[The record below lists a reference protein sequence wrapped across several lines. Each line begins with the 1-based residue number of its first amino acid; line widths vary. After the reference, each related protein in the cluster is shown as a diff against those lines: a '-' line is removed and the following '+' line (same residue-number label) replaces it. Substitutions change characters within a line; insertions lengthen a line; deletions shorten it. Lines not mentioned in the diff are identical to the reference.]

1 MITDKELL
9 AICNLSNLKM
19 EFADIVKEKE
29 IIPNPKEK
37 GKFIEKIKRYHTISS
52 LLEKEYNA
60 IKEKDIDKRVFLK
73 KIEIE
78 NNGEKIEIK
87 EPVYLELEKL
97 KESAPLVMEYF
108 DSFAEGK
115 KLGQQNNIGKFLD
128 EWEIIFGGDNYSI
141 AAETI
146 RVCKK
151 ENQNPNIEVISKLP
165 KRGSGQAIKLIIKF
179 KNIIKDKISE
189 QVDRIS
195 FGLEHLKINTLGK
208 IMGELFETEVK
219 EFMKETVGTIIKE
232 EIEKL
237 DDPYEAIKKFGL
249 TFNLLETELNIVIC
263 KNKDKH
269 CIVIGIRDSDYL
281 NDFENRLNEG
291 NYANEIIALD
301 VIYTHL
307 KKKYFEYD
315 IVFTGIGK
323 AGKLASLYGIIYGAK
338 YKGFFRDKPDSIQL
352 FFKFS
357 LDNPFKKLEELS
369 PPFEQEE
376 AGGLGFVLENTI
388 LFLKGILLS
397 TVFGGLPAVALCF
410 IGVFRSIFNL
420 VQTFNENTEKDFI
433 KLKLEKELIENKILE
448 NGYISEAVVSEE
460 KFFNSKYLN
469 NVPFK
474 TYIQLTVLYYF
485 NRNIKIKF

>member
-195 FGLEHLKINTLGK
+195 
-208 IMGELFETEVK
+208 
-219 EFMKETVGTIIKE
+219 
-232 EIEKL
+232 
-237 DDPYEAIKKFGL
+237 
-249 TFNLLETELNIVIC
+249 
-263 KNKDKH
+263 
-269 CIVIGIRDSDYL
+269 
-281 NDFENRLNEG
+281 
-291 NYANEIIALD
+291 
-301 VIYTHL
+301 
-307 KKKYFEYD
+307 
-315 IVFTGIGK
+315 
-323 AGKLASLYGIIYGAK
+323 LA
-338 YKGFFRDKPDSIQL
+338 
-352 FFKFS
+352 
-357 LDNPFKKLEELS
+357 
-369 PPFEQEE
+369 
-376 AGGLGFVLENTI
+376 
-388 LFLKGILLS
+388 
-397 TVFGGLPAVALCF
+397 
-410 IGVFRSIFNL
+410 
-420 VQTFNENTEKDFI
+420 
-433 KLKLEKELIENKILE
+433 
-448 NGYISEAVVSEE
+448 
-460 KFFNSKYLN
+460 
-469 NVPFK
+469 
-474 TYIQLTVLYYF
+474 
-485 NRNIKIKF
+485 